1 MAEPAQNLDNPGAGA
16 AAPANAEQAAPEAP
30 ARKPGSGAKDKPV
43 ERKPAEPSAA
53 ADPAAARE
61 ATIAK
66 FARKMN
72 AEAEK
77 EGVEVDAPEAERRAK
92 PGPKPGAKKTPK
104 ADETAPA
111 LADESAADAEPPA
124 KPAKPQVRARR
135 VIEAEPAAPG
145 SEDAESDAD
154 ESSDAIAQDADTDDG
169 KPEPRA
175 ALQLKAK
182 ARLRHGD
189 VDKAIRLAF
198 GDLKAEEFDQI
209 RETLTR
215 KLEPNSKRW
224 AELRRHEAETKR
236 TLEQRLAQLRQSAE
250 TLERTHAPLVQARK
264 AMKEGRRA
272 EAFKLAFGEDI
283 NDFQRAALREELSAD
298 AGTSRMQNELATLKR
313 ELEEIKGG
321 KVQPQEDPQREAQEQ
336 RAAESR
342 GKDNIYKSLQQSEDA
357 DVRNFG
363 RKAAF
368 VNRVWEIRLQHFDAA
383 SRTTIP
389 LQLAAEIARDETRAM
404 LRSWSDENEDPGSP
418 APNSELPALAGNE
431 PVRPTSRGRVPNPSQ
446 AAGGGVSTKSMSTEQ
461 RIKVY
466 TRLMGG

>member
-16 AAPANAEQAAPEAP
+16 AAPANAEQGAAPETKPAEGKGKPAP
-30 ARKPGSGAKDKPV
+30 R
-43 ERKPAEPSAA
+43 RQAEPSAP
-53 ADPAAARE
+53 ADPAVARE
-61 ATIAK
+61 ANIAK

-104 ADETAPA
+104 AVEMAPA

-145 SEDAESDAD
+145 SEDSASDAD
-154 ESSDAIAQDADTDDG
+154 ESGDAITPDADADDG

-175 ALQLKAK
+175 TLQLKAK

-198 GDLKAEEFDQI
+198 GDLKPDEFDQI

-224 AELRRHEAETKR
+224 AEFRRHEAETKR

-298 AGTSRMQNELATLKR
+298 AGTARMQNELATLKR

-404 LRSWSDENEDPGSP
+404 LRSWSDEQEDPGSP